1 MKKLLG
7 IFAHPDDESYMA
19 AGTLAKYAKAGWKI
33 DLVCATRGE
42 DSARGSFTATDSDTF
57 GGVRQK
63 ELELAASQIGA
74 SSITFLDYKDGKLSS
89 QTPGDVEEKLM
100 KVLRENKPDVV
111 ITMEPS
117 GVTNHPDNVKLSL
130 STTFAFQKYAADR
143 HEENPAD
150 ENPPKLYYACMPDS
164 IVSYFIKK
172 KYFSGESFGKP
183 WRGIDDKKIT
193 TVIDI
198 KRQKG
203 VKTKA
208 LLSYESKKEEMEAY
222 IAIPHNPF
230 LSQEYFILRYVGI
243 VEAFMGKNDRVSDR
257 L

>member
-33 DLVCATRGE
+33 ELVCATRGE
-42 DSARGSFTATDSDTF
+42 EAARGSFTATDADTF
-57 GGVRQK
+57 GAVSQK
-63 ELELAASQIGA
+63 ELEFAASVIGA
-74 SSITFLDYKDGKLSS
+74 TAITFLDYKDGSLAS
-89 QTPGDVEEKLM
+89 QTPGEIEDKLM
-100 KVLRENKPDVV
+100 KVFRENAPDVV

-117 GVTNHPDNVKLSL
+117 GVTNHPDNTKLSL
-130 STTFAFQKYAADR
+130 SATFAFQKYAADR
-143 HEENPAD
+143 HEENPTD

-164 IVSYFIKK
+164 IVTYFIKK
-172 KYFSGESFGKP
+172 KYFAAESFGKP
-183 WRGIDDKKIT
+183 WKGIEDKKIT

-203 VKTKA
+203 IKTKA
-208 LLSYESKKEEMEAY
+208 LLSYESQKEEMEAY
-222 IAIPHNPF
+222 VAIPHNPF
-230 LSQEYFILRYVGI
+230 LSQEYFILRYVGR